1 MKKIFNWLLIATLA
15 ITYTSCKNEVD
26 DIFDAP
32 SAVRMQNA
40 LKDYNTT
47 LQSAPNGWRM
57 EFYGGLEYGGY
68 TMFAKFNSDN
78 TVTVANEI
86 YGPQASQTSHYKL
99 EQSAG
104 VVLSFDEYNSI
115 FHFFSDPDNVLNIG
129 EKGKGMMGDLEFR
142 MQTVNA
148 DSIVMT
154 GKKHGSRIVMTPA
167 PADWSGYLTEVVA
180 AEKDMAFSSYYLIVG
195 TDTAT
200 VTANYRQFTFSY
212 NDENGVLKEIDV
224 PYIVNPGGIH
234 FYKPL
239 DIFGKTITDLTYQ
252 GGSDYLFTT
261 NEEGAVMKGNVA
273 PLSLA
278 ITSGSWYISYANM
291 SPGVKAYWDYAAPG
305 HEATEGE
312 KIAYCYF
319 SGANL
324 YIQSGNY
331 MSAFGMGADILSD
344 TQISYAVKTY
354 AGTSTQQNNAK
365 YYWASKGED
374 GVYYFRYFIQ
384 PLTGTFDLT
393 ADDVRNPTKIM
404 LKNTTNP
411 DMYFIVTKQQV
422 PATTGME

>member
-1 MKKIFNWLLIATLA
+1 MATLA

-26 DIFDAP
+26 DIFDEP
-32 SAVRMQNA
+32 SSVRIQEAIKN
-40 LKDYNTT
+40 YNTI

-68 TMFAKFNSDN
+68 NMMAKFNSDN
-78 TVTVANEI
+78 TVTVASEV
-86 YGPQASQTSHYKL
+86 YGPQATQTSHYKL

-104 VVLSFDEYNSI
+104 VVLSFDEYNDI
-115 FHFFSDPDNVLNIG
+115 FHFFSDPSNLLGIG
-129 EKGKGMMGDLEFR
+129 EKGKGMLGDLEFR
-142 MQTVNA
+142 MQTVSA

-167 PADWSGYLTEVVA
+167 PANWDNYLTEVVA
-180 AEKDMAFSSYYLIVG
+180 SEKDMAFSSYYLTVG
-195 TDTAT
+195 DNIAT

-212 NDENGVLKEIDV
+212 SDNGVLKEVEV
-224 PYIVNPGGIH
+224 PYIVNPGSIH

-239 DIFGKTITDLTYQ
+239 EIFGKTITDLTYQ
-252 GGSDYLFTT
+252 GGDDYLFTT
-261 NEEGAVMKGNVA
+261 NADGAVMNGYVA
-273 PLSLA
+273 PLTKA
-278 ITSGSWYISYANM
+278 ITSGNWFISYPNM
-291 SPGVKAYWDYAAPG
+291 SDGVKAYWDYAAPG
-305 HEATEGE
+305 HYATEGE
-312 KIAYCYF
+312 IINYCYF

-331 MSAFGMGADILSD
+331 MSAFGMGAEILSD
-344 TQISYAVKTY
+344 TQINYAVKTY
-354 AGTSTQQNNAK
+354 AGSSAQQGNAK

-404 LKNTTNP
+404 LKNTDNP
-411 DMYFIVTKQQV
+411 NLYFIVTKQQI
-422 PATTGME
+422 PASTGMKELK